1 MKTFATPLVCASLLL
16 CATAAY
22 AQQENV
28 PVSNPVYN
36 FLKRMEVKGVIER
49 YHDVVLPLSRA
60 EVARFLVAVEEKN
73 DRLSDAERAWLSD
86 FFAEFRFEIDG
97 TTGNFHRLIASEE
110 STFGAAAGEIFCSR
124 EKYLYFHTD
133 STISIFANVLLDVDA
148 RLISG
153 DALGSEHTEYLQV
166 GGRARGSIYGHLGY
180 YVQWTN
186 AQFWGSRE
194 LLYRDPVI
202 SQSHALQV
210 GNAQNFDIAES
221 YLRYGTDVVS
231 LQVGRERLLWGTGY
245 DQKMTLSD
253 NVRPYDFV
261 RFDAKFKSL
270 KYTFLHAWLVGT
282 RGQVVFT
289 VPSDTSARFT
299 EDVAADKYFVAHRLE
314 FSLPGL
320 FDFGFQEMLI
330 YSNRSPDLAYLNP
343 LTIIESSQRSR
354 GERDN
359 AYWAFDV
366 QLHFIPQIEV
376 SASITFDDINLPIIF
391 SDKWNAMYAWQA
403 GMFYADMFG
412 IANTSLML
420 EYTRI
425 EPYIYSHARSRE
437 DNYTS
442 LDRNLGPRIGP
453 NADSWFIRIDYLPS
467 QNLTF
472 SLRTSFDRKGENIRD
487 AGGQVIKNVG
497 SDVFLP
503 HRGGDP
509 ETKVWLDG
517 ILYKSRTVDFRV
529 TWEIVHQI
537 WLEGRGLFESVENAA
552 VGSLDKNA
560 TAVFHVR
567 AEF

>member
-1 MKTFATPLVCASLLL
+1 MNTTRKILL
-16 CATAAY
+16 CVILLSATASF

-28 PVSNPVYN
+28 SVSNPVYN
-36 FLKRMEVKGVIER
+36 FLKRMEVKGIIER
-49 YHDVVLPLSRA
+49 YHDAVLPLSRA
-60 EVARFLVAVEEKN
+60 EVAKFLVVVEERK
-73 DRLSDAERAWLSD
+73 DLLSEAEQAWLND
-86 FFAEFRFEIDG
+86 FLAAFQYEIQG
-97 TTGNFHRLIASEE
+97 TIEGFHRLIASERN
-110 STFGAAAGEIFCSR
+110 TFGAAVSDMFSDG

-133 STISIFANVLLDVDA
+133 STFAIFANALLDFDA
-148 RLISG
+148 RMISG
-153 DALGSEHTEYLQV
+153 DALGSEHTQYLQA
-166 GGRARGSIYGHLGY
+166 GGRMRGTVYGHLGY
-180 YVQWTN
+180 YAQWTN

-194 LLYRDPVI
+194 LLYRDPII

-221 YLRYGTDVVS
+221 YVRYGTEIVS
-231 LQVGRERLLWGTGY
+231 AQVGRERILWGIGH

-289 VPSDTSARFT
+289 VPADSTTRFT

-320 FDFGFQEMLI
+320 FDIGLQEMLI

-359 AYWAFDV
+359 AYWALDL
-366 QLHFIPQIEV
+366 QLHFIPNVEL
-376 SASITFDDINLPIIF
+376 SGSITFDDINIPILF

-412 IANTSLML
+412 LANTSLMV

-453 NADSWFIRIDYLPS
+453 NADSWFIQIDYLPS
-467 QNLTF
+467 QFLTF
-472 SLRTSFDRKGENIRD
+472 SLRTSFDRKGENVLG
-487 AGGQVIKNVG
+487 ASGQVIKNVG

-503 HRGGDP
+503 HRDGDP

-517 ILYKSRTVDFRV
+517 TLYKWRTVDLRV
-529 TWEIVHQI
+529 AWEIVHQI
-537 WLEGRGLFESVENAA
+537 WLEGRGLFESIQNTATGVQ
-552 VGSLDKNA
+552 DKNT
-560 TAVFHVR
+560 TAIFHIS